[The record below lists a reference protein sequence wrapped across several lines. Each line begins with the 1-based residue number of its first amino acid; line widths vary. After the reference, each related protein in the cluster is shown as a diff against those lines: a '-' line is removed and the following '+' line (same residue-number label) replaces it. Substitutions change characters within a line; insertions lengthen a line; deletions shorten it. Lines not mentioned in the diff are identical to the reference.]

1 MGNQLISKGNKENYV
16 SNLYISFPSI
26 YLYRPVFTISTKTG
40 KEENELEKKKG
51 SHYSSLIQ

>member
-40 KEENELEKKKG
+40 KEENELEKKKKVVTTVA
-51 SHYSSLIQ
+51 

>member
-16 SNLYISFPSI
+16 FNLYISFFSI
-26 YLYRPVFTISTKTG
+26 YFYRLVFIIFIKIG

-51 SHYSSLIQ
+51 SYYSSLI